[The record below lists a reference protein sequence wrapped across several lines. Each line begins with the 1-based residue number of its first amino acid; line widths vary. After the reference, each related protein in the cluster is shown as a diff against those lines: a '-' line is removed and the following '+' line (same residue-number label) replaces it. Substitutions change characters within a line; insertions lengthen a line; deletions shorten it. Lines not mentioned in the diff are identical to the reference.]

1 MTELLLRPLR
11 ARRVE
16 CAATALCLALI
27 ALRPPTASAQSGT
40 QSQSPAASQPPVTST
55 AEVTVVG
62 LLPLPGMDVPANQVP
77 APVQTATEQDMEASG
92 ALDLSDFLNR
102 NLNGVH
108 INEVQSNPFQPDVN
122 YRGYTASPLLGT
134 PQGLSVYMDGV
145 RLNQPFG
152 ETVNWDLI
160 PRIAISSTTLMPG
173 SNPLFGL
180 NTLGGA
186 LSVHTKD
193 GRSFSGTTVQ
203 ATVGDY
209 LRRQFEVEHGGHTAS
224 KRFDWYVAGTLFGE
238 DGWRDS
244 SPSDVRQIFSKIG
257 FHRSRTDVT
266 LSASHADNSLNGNGL
281 QEFRLLAQDD
291 ASVYTKPD
299 TTKNRS
305 TLVNLSWQQRLSN
318 ALTFQG
324 NAYVRHL
331 RTNTLNGDIN
341 EDALD
346 QAVYQP
352 SAAELTALRAA
363 GYSGVPTAGAT
374 AANTPFPSWRCIGN
388 VLLNDEP
395 AEKCNGLINRTHSS
409 QRNGGVSGQV
419 THRRMLGGAVN
430 LFTVGGAFD
439 ASGVRFDQSTQLG
452 YLAADRGV
460 VGLDAYAD
468 GVTGGTVDGAPYDT
482 RVNLH
487 GTIRT
492 VSAFVADTL
501 PLGTRTHLTLSGR
514 FNRTTIDNRDQ
525 INPGGAIDSLD
536 GRHVYWRVNPAA
548 GITVDLTPR
557 VNLYGGYSEGSRAA
571 TSIELGCANPDLPC
585 RLPNAMAG
593 DPPLDQVVTR
603 TFEGGL
609 RGSRGASSWHLGA
622 FHAINTNDILFVAS
636 EQTGFGYFTNVAR
649 TRRQGLEAGARRQFG
664 RVSLGIEYTFLR
676 ATFQSDETVNG
687 ENNSSNEEAEAGVP
701 GVDGVIAIE
710 PGNRMPLIPQHVAKL
725 FGDVRLSKRVSLHTS
740 VLYTGASYA
749 RGNEN
754 NAHEADGVYY
764 LGDGVVDGY
773 TVVNLGTR
781 VAATSR
787 IEVIAQV
794 NNLLNTDYASAAQLG
809 PTGFTPTGTFIAR
822 PFPAVNG
829 EFPLYRSTF
838 VAPGAPLRAWAGVRV
853 RF

>member
-1 MTELLLRPLR
+1 MTDLFQRCGSG
-11 ARRVE
+11 ARRVV
-16 CAATALCLALI
+16 CVVPGLCLAL
-27 ALRPPTASAQSGT
+27 ATLLPSSAGAQTSVAPSAT
-40 QSQSPAASQPPVTST
+40 SQPPVTST
-55 AEVTVVG
+55 SEVTVVG
-62 LLPLPGMDVPANQVP
+62 LLPLPGMDIPASQVP
-77 APVQTATEQDMEASG
+77 APVQTATEKDIQASG

-186 LSVHTKD
+186 LSVQTKD
-193 GRSFSGTTVQ
+193 GRSFAGTTVQ

-209 LRRQFEVEHGGHTAS
+209 LRRQFEVEHGGQTAS

-238 DGWRDS
+238 DGWRDT

-257 FHRSRTDVT
+257 FHRSRTDIT

-281 QEFRLLAQDD
+281 QEFRLREQDE

-324 NAYVRHL
+324 NAYFRHL

-352 SAAELTALRAA
+352 SAAEIAALRAA
-363 GYSGVPTAGAT
+363 GYSGFPTAGAS

-409 QRNGGVSGQV
+409 QRNGGMSGQV
-419 THRRMLGGAVN
+419 THRRMLGGSVN

-468 GVTGGTVDGAPYDT
+468 GVTGGTVDGEPYDT
-482 RVNLH
+482 RVNLE

-492 VSAFVADTL
+492 LSAFVADTL

-536 GRHVYWRVNPAA
+536 GRHVYSRLNPAA

-603 TFEGGL
+603 TVEGGL
-609 RGSRGASSWHLGA
+609 RGARGASSWHIGA
-622 FHAINTNDILFVAS
+622 FHADNTNDILFVAS
-636 EQTGFGYFTNVAR
+636 EQSGFGYFTNVAR
-649 TRRQGLEAGARRQFG
+649 TRRQGLEAGGRTQIG
-664 RVSLGIEYTFLR
+664 RVSLGAEYTFLR
-676 ATFQSDETVNG
+676 ATFQSVETVNG
-687 ENNSSNEEAEAGVP
+687 ESNSANEEAEAGVP
-701 GVDGVIAIE
+701 GVEGVIEIE

-725 FGDVRLSKRVSLHTS
+725 FSDVRVSNRVSLHAS

-754 NAHEADGVYY
+754 NAHEADGLYY
-764 LGDGVVDGY
+764 LGDGEVDGY
-773 TVVNLGTR
+773 TVVNLGAR

-787 IEVIAQV
+787 IDVIGQV

-809 PTGFTPTGTFIAR
+809 PTGFTPAGTFIAR